1 MDRYSRRNG
10 EDLVVP
16 NYHETSDSYP
26 SSDMWGGWSMN
37 SQKAAE
43 KCFDFDVINNGFSGG
58 LYSQMDMEMEMGT
71 SGEVKQEEEE
81 EEEEESKRLKKSDG
95 CFYNSASSSLHDF
108 DGIQQMDDA
117 FLSSILEDVPGNGN
131 LHWFKESDN
140 NNSPGSSSVAYL
152 DTLDGRE
159 VPMYQYNWEA
169 CNNMPLME
177 GEKPMKI
184 SDLCEEN
191 MEEQS
196 TEEVVLQ
203 DLQRASEKLTD
214 VTRKCFR
221 DTFYRLAKNSLQKCE
236 SGNMNTEEFLQDTT
250 FSGDINQKTE
260 SETNSIDRAIA
271 NLTFNNME
279 SNMRNLP
286 PPKRVSCNQG

>member
-37 SQKAAE
+37 SQKAAD

-58 LYSQMDMEMEMGT
+58 LYSRMDMEMEMGT
-71 SGEVKQEEEE
+71 SGELKQEEE
-81 EEEEESKRLKKSDG
+81 EEEEESKRLKSAG
-95 CFYNSASSSLHDF
+95 CFYNSGSSLHDF
-108 DGIQQMDDA
+108 DGIQQMDDV

-131 LHWFKESDN
+131 LQWFKESD

-169 CNNMPLME
+169 CNDLPLME
-177 GEKPMKI
+177 GEQPMKI
-184 SDLCEEN
+184 SEN
-191 MEEQS
+191 MEEPS

-203 DLQRASEKLTD
+203 DLQRATEKLND

-221 DTFYRLAKNSLQKCE
+221 DTFYRLAKNSQLKCD
-236 SGNMNTEEFLQDTT
+236 SGNINTEEFLQDTTT

-260 SETNSIDRAIA
+260 SETNSIDRAVA

>member
-16 NYHETSDSYP
+16 SYQETSDSYP

-58 LYSQMDMEMEMGT
+58 LYSQMDMEMEMEMGT
-71 SGEVKQEEEE
+71 SGEVKQEEED
-81 EEEEESKRLKKSDG
+81 EESKRFKSDG
-95 CFYNSASSSLHDF
+95 CFYNSTSSLHDF
-108 DGIQQMDDA
+108 DGIQQMDDM

-131 LHWFKESDN
+131 LHCFKVSDN
-140 NNSPGSSSVAYL
+140 NSPGGSSSVAYL

-169 CNNMPLME
+169 CNDMPLME
-177 GEKPMKI
+177 GEEPMKI
-184 SDLCEEN
+184 SDLCEEKN
-191 MEEQS
+191 LEEPS

-221 DTFYRLAKNSLQKCE
+221 DTFYRLAKNSQLKCE
-236 SGNMNTEEFLQDTT
+236 SGNINTEEFLQDTT
-250 FSGDINQKTE
+250 FSGNINKKTE
-260 SETNSIDRAIA
+260 SETNSIDRAVA

-279 SNMRNLP
+279 SNMRNIP

>member
-58 LYSQMDMEMEMGT
+58 LYSQMDMEMETGT
-71 SGEVKQEEEE
+71 SGEVV
-81 EEEEESKRLKKSDG
+81 EEEESKRLKSAG
-95 CFYNSASSSLHDF
+95 CFYNSASSLHDF
-108 DGIQQMDDA
+108 DGIQQMDDV

-131 LHWFKESDN
+131 LHWFKDSDN

-159 VPMYQYNWEA
+159 VPMFQYNWEA
-169 CNNMPLME
+169 CNDMPLME
-177 GEKPMKI
+177 GEEPMKI
-184 SDLCEEN
+184 SENIEEP
-191 MEEQS
+191 S

-203 DLQRASEKLTD
+203 DLQRATEKLTD

-221 DTFYRLAKNSLQKCE
+221 DTFYRLAKNSQHKCE
-236 SGNMNTEEFLQDTT
+236 SGNIINSEEFLEDTT
-250 FSGDINQKTE
+250 FSENMNHKTE
-260 SETNSIDRAIA
+260 SETNSIDRAVA

-286 PPKRVSCNQG
+286 TPKRVSCNQG

>member
-58 LYSQMDMEMEMGT
+58 LYSRMDMEMEMGT
-71 SGEVKQEEEE
+71 SGELKQEEEE
-81 EEEEESKRLKKSDG
+81 EEEEESKRLKSAG
-95 CFYNSASSSLHDF
+95 CFYNSASSLHDF
-108 DGIQQMDDA
+108 DGIQQMDD
-117 FLSSILEDVPGNGN
+117 DVPGNGN
-131 LHWFKESDN
+131 LQWFKESD

-169 CNNMPLME
+169 CNDMPLME
-177 GEKPMKI
+177 GEEPMKI
-184 SDLCEEN
+184 SEN
-191 MEEQS
+191 MEEPS

-203 DLQRASEKLTD
+203 DLQRATEKLND

-221 DTFYRLAKNSLQKCE
+221 DTFYRLAKNSQLKCD
-236 SGNMNTEEFLQDTT
+236 SGNINTEEFLQDTT
-250 FSGDINQKTE
+250 TFSGNINQKTE
-260 SETNSIDRAIA
+260 SETNSIDRAVA

>member
-58 LYSQMDMEMEMGT
+58 LYSRMDMEMEMGT
-71 SGEVKQEEEE
+71 SGELKQEEEE
-81 EEEEESKRLKKSDG
+81 EEEEESKRLK
-95 CFYNSASSSLHDF
+95 SA
-108 DGIQQMDDA
+108 GW
-117 FLSSILEDVPGNGN
+117 NGN
-131 LHWFKESDN
+131 LQWFKESD

-169 CNNMPLME
+169 CNDMPLME
-177 GEKPMKI
+177 GEEPMKI
-184 SDLCEEN
+184 SEN
-191 MEEQS
+191 MEEPS

-203 DLQRASEKLTD
+203 DLQRATEKLND

-221 DTFYRLAKNSLQKCE
+221 DTFYRLAKNSQLKCD
-236 SGNMNTEEFLQDTT
+236 SGNINTEEFLQDTT
-250 FSGDINQKTE
+250 TFSGNINQKTE
-260 SETNSIDRAIA
+260 SETNSIDRAVA

>member
-1 MDRYSRRNG
+1 MDRYSRRNT

-16 NYHETSDSYP
+16 NYQETSDSYP
-26 SSDMWGGWSMN
+26 SPDMWGGWSMN
-37 SQKAAE
+37 SQKAVE

-58 LYSQMDMEMEMGT
+58 LYSQMDMEMETGT
-71 SGEVKQEEEE
+71 SGDVG
-81 EEEEESKRLKKSDG
+81 EESKRLKSSDG
-95 CFYNSASSSLHDF
+95 CFYNSASSLHDF
-108 DGIQQMDDA
+108 DGIQQMDDV

-131 LHWFKESDN
+131 LHCFKESDN
-140 NNSPGSSSVAYL
+140 NSPGGSSSVAYL
-152 DTLDGRE
+152 DTLDGGE

-169 CNNMPLME
+169 CNDMPLME
-177 GEKPMKI
+177 GEEPMKM

-191 MEEQS
+191 MEEPS

-203 DLQRASEKLTD
+203 DLQRATEKLND

-221 DTFYRLAKNSLQKCE
+221 DTFYRLAKNSQQKCE
-236 SGNMNTEEFLQDTT
+236 SGNINSEEFLQDTT
-250 FSGDINQKTE
+250 FSGNINQKTE
-260 SETNSIDRAIA
+260 SETNSIDRAVA

>member
-1 MDRYSRRNG
+1 MDRYSRRNA

-58 LYSQMDMEMEMGT
+58 LYSQMDMEIGT
-71 SGEVKQEEEE
+71 SGEEVKQ
-81 EEEEESKRLKKSDG
+81 EEEEESKRLKTLG
-95 CFYNSASSSLHDF
+95 CFYNSASSLHDF
-108 DGIQQMDDA
+108 DGIQQMDDV

-131 LHWFKESDN
+131 LHCFKESD

-169 CNNMPLME
+169 CNDMPLME
-177 GEKPMKI
+177 GEEAMKI

-191 MEEQS
+191 MGEPS

-203 DLQRASEKLTD
+203 DLQRASEKLND

-221 DTFYRLAKNSLQKCE
+221 DTFYRLAKNSQLKCE
-236 SGNMNTEEFLQDTT
+236 SDNINSEAFLEDRT
-250 FSGDINQKTE
+250 FSGNINQKTE
-260 SETNSIDRAIA
+260 SETNSIDRAVA

>member
-1 MDRYSRRNG
+1 MDCYSKRNG

-16 NYHETSDSYP
+16 SYQETSDSYQ

-58 LYSQMDMEMEMGT
+58 LYSQMDMEMEMEMGT
-71 SGEVKQEEEE
+71 SGEVKQEEED
-81 EEEEESKRLKKSDG
+81 EESK
-95 CFYNSASSSLHDF
+95 
-108 DGIQQMDDA
+108 
-117 FLSSILEDVPGNGN
+117 SSILEDVPGNGN
-131 LHWFKESDN
+131 LHCFKESD

-169 CNNMPLME
+169 CNDMPLME
-177 GEKPMKI
+177 GEEPMKI
-184 SDLCEEN
+184 SDLCEEKN
-191 MEEQS
+191 LEEPS

-203 DLQRASEKLTD
+203 DLQRASEKVTVLTD

-221 DTFYRLAKNSLQKCE
+221 DTFYRLAKNSQLKCE
-236 SGNMNTEEFLQDTT
+236 SGNINTEEFLQDTT
-250 FSGDINQKTE
+250 FSGNINKKTE
-260 SETNSIDRAIA
+260 SETNSIDRAVA

-279 SNMRNLP
+279 SNMRNIP

>member
-1 MDRYSRRNG
+1 MDCYSKRNG

-16 NYHETSDSYP
+16 SYQETSDSYQ

-58 LYSQMDMEMEMGT
+58 LYSQMDMEMEMEMGT
-71 SGEVKQEEEE
+71 SGEVKQEEED
-81 EEEEESKRLKKSDG
+81 EESKRFKSAG
-95 CFYNSASSSLHDF
+95 CFYNSTSSLHDF
-108 DGIQQMDDA
+108 DGIQQMDDM
-117 FLSSILEDVPGNGN
+117 FFSILEDVPGNGN
-131 LHWFKESDN
+131 LHCFKESD

-169 CNNMPLME
+169 CNDMPLME
-177 GEKPMKI
+177 GEEPMKI
-184 SDLCEEN
+184 SDLCEEKN
-191 MEEQS
+191 LEEPS

-221 DTFYRLAKNSLQKCE
+221 DTFYRLAKNSQLKCE
-236 SGNMNTEEFLQDTT
+236 SGNINTEEFLQDTT
-250 FSGDINQKTE
+250 FSGNINKKTE
-260 SETNSIDRAIA
+260 SETNSIDRAVA

-279 SNMRNLP
+279 SNMRNIP